1 MLVSHPTR
9 NYLTRIEK
17 FTRVQR
23 SSLFCKRFRLHR
35 KKVLYCRR
43 QKVEHTSIKKKD
55 VYRISTQDGFFKEP
69 KSDCMAA
76 TLKLLR
82 S

>member
-17 FTRVQR
+17 
-23 SSLFCKRFRLHR
+23 SLSNALAYFANVLDYTV

-43 QKVEHTSIKKKD
+43 QKVEQTSIKKKD
-55 VYRISTQDGFFKEP
+55 GYRISTQDGFFKEP
-69 KSDCMAA
+69 KSDCVAA